1 MAKCWC
7 GKTHPRGSILNGEV
21 KHFVMNWKLYQFR
34 HKDGKGE
41 EENEEIAAPEPV
53 TVG

>member
-1 MAKCWC
+1 VA
-7 GKTHPRGSILNGEV
+7 
-21 KHFVMNWKLYQFR
+21 NWQLYQLR

-41 EENEEIAAPEPV
+41 EENEEIAVLEPV